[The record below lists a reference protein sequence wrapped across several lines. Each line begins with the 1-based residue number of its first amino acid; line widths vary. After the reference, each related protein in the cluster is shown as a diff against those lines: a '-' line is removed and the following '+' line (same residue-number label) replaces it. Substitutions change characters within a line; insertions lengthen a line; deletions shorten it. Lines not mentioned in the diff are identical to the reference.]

1 MIVSEIHWAYDSR
14 NTQGLND
21 HLSLALHFTPQI
33 RKEEGRGGLE
43 LISVQKPS
51 RNRAFICVKS
61 SQA

>member
-43 LISVQKPS
+43 LISVFPK
-51 RNRAFICVKS
+51 A
-61 SQA
+61 